1 MESTKGDLLCV
12 RRFFEGETSSKFMV
26 CKLVLDDDNGFVVGE
41 VEVQSIGDDALFLGD
56 NSPSV
61 SVLAS
66 NYPGCQPNCIYFT
79 LRLSLAF
86 PLFLTIGLW
95 NNEVTVFE
103 KTHLNYSRE
112 SS

>member
-1 MESTKGDLLCV
+1 MSFEVKSSTSSPRQATYISQYSHELVSAYLVESTKGDLLCV

-26 CKLVLDDDNGFVVGE
+26 CKLVLEDDNGFVVGE

-79 LRLSLAF
+79 LRF
-86 PLFLTIGLW
+86 
-95 NNEVTVFE
+95 
-103 KTHLNYSRE
+103 
-112 SS
+112 